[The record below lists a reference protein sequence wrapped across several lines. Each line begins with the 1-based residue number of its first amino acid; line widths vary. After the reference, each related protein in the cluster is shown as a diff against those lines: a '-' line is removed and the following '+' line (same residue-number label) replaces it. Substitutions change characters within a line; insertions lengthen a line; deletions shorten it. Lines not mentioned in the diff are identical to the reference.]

1 MATISLCMIVKN
13 EEAVLARCL
22 ESVRDVVDEIVILD
36 TGSTDRTREIAEQYT
51 DRIYNFPWVD
61 DFSAA
66 RNASFA
72 KARMDYVFWLDADDV
87 LPEETRQGLL
97 AWKQTLDAD
106 VVMMRYHVAF
116 DAEGTPT
123 FSYYRERLL
132 RRSNGY
138 RWQGAVHEAI
148 SVWGNI
154 VYSQLA
160 VEHRKLGPGEPGRNL
175 RIFERLL
182 REGTPLEPRMQ
193 FYYAR
198 ELRYAGRFQ
207 EAQKR
212 FEQFL
217 QDPAGWV
224 ENRIDAC
231 SQLSACR
238 LQQGDWEGALQALTQ
253 SFCYD
258 LPRAEICCEIGRL
271 YFDRQDWHRAIFWY
285 NLATTR
291 PRDDRTGGF
300 IQPDC
305 YDFIP
310 YLQLCVCYD
319 RLGEWEQAREYHR
332 RAARLKPQDPAV
344 LHNEAY
350 FQKGK

>member
-22 ESVRDVVDEIVILD
+22 ESVGEVADEIVILD
-36 TGSTDRTREIAEQYT
+36 TGSTDRTKEIAGRYT
-51 DRIYNFPWVD
+51 SRVYDYPWQE
-61 DFSAA
+61 DFAAA
-66 RNASFA
+66 RNASFS
-72 KARMDYVFWLDADDV
+72 KATMDYILWLDADDV

-97 AWKQTLDAD
+97 QWKGTLCAD
-106 VVMMRYHVAF
+106 VVMLRYHVAF
-116 DAEGTPT
+116 DAAGRPT

-132 RRSNGY
+132 RRANGY
-138 RWQGAVHEAI
+138 RWEGAVHEAI
-148 SVWGNI
+148 SVWGKV

-160 VEHRKLGPGEPGRNL
+160 VEHRKLRPGEPGRNL
-175 RIFERLL
+175 RIFERLVG
-182 REGTPLEPRMQ
+182 EGKPLDPRMR

-198 ELRYAGRFQ
+198 ELRYAGRLQ
-207 EAQKR
+207 EAQAG
-212 FEQFL
+212 FEAFL
-217 QDPAGWV
+217 REPGGWV
-224 ENRIDAC
+224 ENKIDAC

-238 LQQGDWEGALQALTQ
+238 LQQGDWLGALEALAQ

-258 LPRAEICCEIGRL
+258 LPRAEICCEMGRL
-271 YFDRQDWHRAIFWY
+271 YFDRQDWKRAAFWY
-285 NLATTR
+285 QLAASR

-300 IQPDC
+300 VQPDC
-305 YDFIP
+305 YDFLP

-319 RLGEWEQAREYHR
+319 RLGDWEQAREYHR

-350 FQKGK
+350 FQKEK